1 MKKAILSSLKAAVIL
16 TGVTLLLSISQDCAA
31 QQSVIANKD
40 NTRPDMDRIHG
51 SPSAVTQFAATS
63 FNGYNEVNW
72 TVFTPV
78 NTQRYILEYSVNG
91 VDYQT
96 AAEVIPNGT
105 SYNIKHLSPSTVPMM
120 YRVRSQPIKGQSSYS
135 QPFMLEGKALSPVTV
150 YPTVI
155 SGNMV
160 NINAAWPVERID
172 VFSSDGVQVLGKNIN
187 GQRDFIPLAVPS
199 LAKGMYWVTFYGNGW
214 KTTEKI
220 IVP

>member
-1 MKKAILSSLKAAVIL
+1 MKKAILSSLKA
-16 TGVTLLLSISQDCAA
+16 LLLCGGMSIYMMGAG

-51 SPSAVTQFAATS
+51 SPNTVTTFAANS

-72 TVFTPV
+72 TVFTPEH
-78 NTQRYILEYSVNG
+78 TQQYVLEYSING

-96 AAEVIPNGT
+96 AASVIPAGT
-105 SYNIKHLSPSTVPMM
+105 NYSIKHITPSSVPMM
-120 YRVRSQPIKGQSSYS
+120 YRVKSIVTNGQHFYS

-150 YPTVI
+150 FPTVI
-155 SGNMV
+155 TGNMI

-172 VFSSDGVQVLGKNIN
+172 VFSSDGTLIIGKNLN
-187 GQRDFIPLAVPS
+187 GQRDFIPMAVPS
-199 LAKGMYWVTFYGNGW
+199 LSAGMYWVAFYGNGW

-220 IVP
+220 VVP